1 MTTQLT
7 FNKMKP
13 LAQEIFG
20 LELVRS
26 GKQFKL
32 LDGDVALGEG
42 HGDLWTLR
50 DIKAMFQE
58 WLIHPDAYDFFSP
71 EFRAKLGFN
80 SPVQCLSDKEVADTV
95 EFIVDEIR
103 VGDMKSKA
111 LEAGIRVVEN
121 KGGFHLFDAIDG
133 EHMGFDDDPWPL
145 EDVVDFCLKQKE
157 FKRTGVF
164 VA

>member
-1 MTTQLT
+1 MTTQLK

-32 LDGDVALGEG
+32 LDGDVALGEA

-103 VGDMKSKA
+103 VDDMKLDFPRSSGHAGVILWTSHA
-111 LEAGIRVVEN
+111 LVDTPELFLDFPRSSGHAGVILRAQEEV
-121 KGGFHLFDAIDG
+121 
-133 EHMGFDDDPWPL
+133 
-145 EDVVDFCLKQKE
+145 Q
-157 FKRTGVF
+157 
-164 VA
+164 